1 MDDCK
6 MKSRLLIA
14 VFAAVLC
21 LPAVG
26 GGKSKPYQG
35 KVHAIPGLIE
45 AEHYD
50 EGKPG
55 VAYSD
60 VDEKN
65 RGADYREPTQVDIEK
80 RSDASNG
87 HGIGWTKRGEWI
99 VYTVEL
105 KEPGVYEIEMPV
117 ASKKK
122 GGVFHIEFNDKDIT
136 GPISVPDTG
145 SWQKLKMLKHR
156 TKRIAYKG
164 PFLMK
169 VVMDS
174 EGPSKS
180 IADIDYFKFTKV
192 K

>member
-26 GGKSKPYQG
+26 GDKSKPYQG

-60 VDEKN
+60 VDEVGQSDGLFTI
-65 RGADYREPTQVDIEK
+65 GALRVIVLT
-80 RSDASNG
+80 A
-87 HGIGWTKRGEWI
+87 IGAKQRHCT
-99 VYTVEL
+99 
-105 KEPGVYEIEMPV
+105 
-117 ASKKK
+117 
-122 GGVFHIEFNDKDIT
+122 
-136 GPISVPDTG
+136 DTG
-145 SWQKLKMLKHR
+145 WGQPCHFQRHIAAHR
-156 TKRIAYKG
+156 
-164 PFLMK
+164 
-169 VVMDS
+169 
-174 EGPSKS
+174 
-180 IADIDYFKFTKV
+180 
-192 K
+192 